1 MNCPICKH
9 GKTRSGS
16 TTVTL
21 ERNGAVIVIKAVPAE
36 ICENCGEYYLSDRV
50 TEAVYAQAES
60 AIERKAEVE
69 VVRFAA

>member
-9 GKTRSGS
+9 GKTCPGS

-21 ERNGAVIVIKAVPAE
+21 ERNGAVIVIKGVPAE

-50 TEAVYAQAES
+50 TQAVYTQAES